1 MNIELIN
8 RGAEGELLLRGR
20 LDAVTSPDA
29 EKIFISVTDRFD
41 RLIFNM
47 SELEYV
53 SSAGLR
59 ALRRAQI
66 AMRRKG
72 GALVLKS
79 VKPAVMELFEIT
91 GFAAT
96 CKFI

>member
-1 MNIELIN
+1 MNIELVN
-8 RGAEGELLLRGR
+8 RGSEGELLLSGR
-20 LDAVTSPDA
+20 LDANTSPGA
-29 EKIFISVTDRFD
+29 EKIFVDVAERFD
-41 RLIFNM
+41 KIIINM
-47 SELEYV
+47 GDLEYV

-66 AMRRKG
+66 AMRRKS
-72 GALVLKS
+72 GALVIKN
-79 VKPAVMELFEIT
+79 VKPMVMELFEIT

>member
-1 MNIELIN
+1 MNIELVN
-8 RGAEGELLLRGR
+8 RGTEGELVLSGR
-20 LDAVTSPDA
+20 LDAITSPDA
-29 EKIFISVTDRFD
+29 EKIFVSVADRFD
-41 RLIFNM
+41 KMIINM
-47 SELEYV
+47 ADLEYV

-66 AMRRKG
+66 AMRRKS
-72 GALVLKS
+72 GALVLKN
-79 VKPAVMELFEIT
+79 VKPTVMELFEIT

>member
-8 RGAEGELLLRGR
+8 RGAEGELLLSGR
-20 LDAVTSPDA
+20 LDAITSPDA
-29 EKIFISVTDRFD
+29 EKIFITVADRFS
-41 RLIFNM
+41 RVIFNM
-47 SELEYV
+47 AELEYV

-66 AMRRKG
+66 AMRRKS
-72 GALVLKS
+72 GALILKN
-79 VKPAVMELFEIT
+79 VRPPVMELFEIT